1 MKKEAKCL
9 LFLLTA
15 CMLLTVGCTRRE
27 EAPESGQIDCYYL
40 NKEATKLVSEPVEL
54 KSGKTLDK
62 INEMLD
68 YMTTVPSDV
77 NKKAAFSGDFDI
89 LSVTYDGSKV
99 AIEVSEKYRALSP
112 SAEILTRAAIVRN
125 LTQIDGVDYVTM
137 NIQGDSL
144 TDRSGNP
151 IGPMEASM
159 FIDNTGNEINAY
171 EKTTLKL
178 FFANEAGDK
187 LIEASRTVVYNTNI
201 SLEKLVVE
209 QLIKGPNSRLIY
221 PVMNP
226 ETKVNSVTVKDGIC
240 YVNLGEGF
248 LTQTTNVSTDATIY
262 AITNSLVELPNI
274 NKVQISVEGNTDL
287 NYRETVPLSTIFE
300 RNYEI
305 VVKNGGSND

>member
-1 MKKEAKCL
+1 MKKEVKRLLLMLAACSCL
-9 LFLLTA
+9 LA
-15 CMLLTVGCTRRE
+15 GCTRKE
-27 EAPESGQIDCYYL
+27 EAGQSGQIDCYYL

-54 KSGKTLDK
+54 SQAETLDQ
-62 INEMLD
+62 INEMFDL
-68 YMTTVPSDV
+68 MTAIPSDV
-77 NKKAAFSGDFDI
+77 NKKAPVSGEFEV
-89 LSVTYDGSKV
+89 LSITYDGSKV
-99 AIEVSEKYRALSP
+99 AVEVNEKYRALSP
-112 SAEILTRAAIVRN
+112 STEILTRAAIVRN
-125 LTQIDGVDYVTM
+125 LTQLGGVDYVTM
-137 NIQGDSL
+137 NIQGDPL
-144 TDRSGNP
+144 TDRLGNP

-178 FFANEAGDK
+178 FFANEKGDR

-248 LTQTTNVSTDATIY
+248 LTQTTNVSTEATIY

-305 VVKNGGSND
+305 VTKNG

>member
-1 MKKEAKCL
+1 MKKEAKRLLL
-9 LFLLTA
+9 LFVSCSLLLA
-15 CMLLTVGCTRRE
+15 GCTRRE
-27 EAPESGQIDCYYL
+27 EAGKSSQIDCYYL

-54 KSGKTLDK
+54 SATETLDQ
-62 INEMLD
+62 INEIFD
-68 YMTTVPSDV
+68 HMTAMPSDV
-77 NKKAAFSGDFDI
+77 NKKAAVSGEFEI
-89 LSVTYDGSKV
+89 LAISYDGSKV
-99 AIEVSEKYRALSP
+99 AIEVNEKYRALSP
-112 SAEILTRAAIVRN
+112 SSEILTRAAIVRN
-125 LTQIDGVDYVTM
+125 LTQLDGVDYVTM
-137 NIQGDSL
+137 NIQGDPL

-178 FFANEAGDK
+178 FFANEKGDR

-248 LTQTTNVSTDATIY
+248 LTQTTNVSTEATIY

-305 VVKNGGSND
+305 VTKNG

>member
-1 MKKEAKCL
+1 MKKKAKCL
-9 LFLLTA
+9 LLLLAVCSFLLA
-15 CMLLTVGCTRRE
+15 GCTRKE
-27 EAPESGQIDCYYL
+27 ESVSGQIDCYYL

-54 KSGKTLDK
+54 TATETLAQID
-62 INEMLD
+62 EMFD
-68 YMTTVPSDV
+68 HMTAIPSDV
-77 NKKAAFSGDFDI
+77 NKKAVVTGEFDI
-89 LSVTYDGSKV
+89 LSIDYDGSKV
-99 AIEVSEKYRALSP
+99 AIEVNEKYRALSP
-112 SAEILTRAAIVRN
+112 STEILTRAAIVRN

-178 FFANEAGDK
+178 FFANEKGDR

-248 LTQTTNVSTDATIY
+248 LVQTTNVSTEATIY
-262 AITNSLVELPNI
+262 AITNSLVELSNI

-305 VVKNGGSND
+305 VTKTG